1 MKKNIVKLSFYIV
14 IVTILFFLATLASC
28 KTSSSAEATPID
40 NASKAKV
47 TVMLTDHQSLIFD
60 KVFLNI
66 LKLEIKVEDNG
77 VDSLGG
83 WYNLNIT
90 PGVFDIL
97 KFKNGFD
104 TLFAT
109 GTIPL
114 NRKLQKIRMTLGNSN
129 TVVYQGVNYPL
140 EVKDNNNEVIAKLD
154 DSNVDFT
161 APNQFMFWIDFDAH
175 HSIQQKSNNKF
186 ELKSKIRIFT
196 KAKSGRI
203 EGRVLPPAAKAMVLA
218 IKGTDTSVAIP
229 ENDGEFKIVGLP
241 AGTYKVY
248 IDATANNYK
257 DSTINNVIVQHNDDT
272 KLNTIVLHQ

>member
-1 MKKNIVKLSFYIV
+1 MKKNIVKISFYIV
-14 IVTILFFLATLASC
+14 VVTILFFLATLSSC
-28 KTSSSAEATPID
+28 NKTSSNTDTAAD
-40 NASKAKV
+40 NVSKAKV

-60 KVFLNI
+60 KVFLDI
-66 LKLEIKVEDNG
+66 IKLEIKVEDNG
-77 VDSLGG
+77 IDSLGG

-104 TLFAT
+104 TLFAN

-114 NRKLQKIRMTLGNSN
+114 NRKLQKIRMTLGNAN
-129 TVVYQGVNYPL
+129 TVVYQGNTYPL

-175 HSIQQKSNNKF
+175 HSIEQKSNNKF

-196 KAKSGRI
+196 KSKSGRI

-218 IKGTDTSVAIP
+218 IKGTDTAVAIP

-257 DSTINNVIVQHNDDT
+257 DSIVNNVIVQHNDDT
-272 KLNTIVLHQ
+272 KLNTVLLHQ